1 MVMNTKVCYNT
12 YVKGGVSMSFASYLS
27 GIRKDNKITQVG
39 MAEILDISVT
49 AIKLIETGSTKFP
62 SDKVLANL
70 ARFLNIRDIDVIMG
84 ILFNEE
90 VSRAHENYL
99 GFRYISYMY
108 LQGYNVDQAPYIY
121 QVFGKVTR
129 DFDGRLIKKRDNKN
143 IVLVTNYEK
152 YLYRIEEIND
162 DRDAHEYISDLISL
176 ALSVLDDYKYL
187 HILFDANNTE
197 HRRVFNLI
205 KEIRIKKWSFDLY
218 AVLFDAIEGQVVEEE
233 LITIK

>member
-1 MVMNTKVCYNT
+1 
-12 YVKGGVSMSFASYLS
+12 MSFACYLS

-49 AIKLIETGSTKFP
+49 AIKLIETGITKFP

-70 ARFLNIRDIDVIMG
+70 ARFLNVSDLDVIMG

-90 VSRAHENYL
+90 INRVHENYL

-108 LQGYNVDQAPYIY
+108 LQGYNVDRAPYIY

-152 YLYRIEEIND
+152 YLYRITEINND
-162 DRDAHEYISDLISL
+162 FDAREYIADLISS

-205 KEIRIKKWSFDLY
+205 KETRFKKWSFDLY
-218 AVLFDAIEGQVVEEE
+218 AILFDTIEDKMIEEVP
-233 LITIK
+233 ITIK